1 MVPFH
6 TCRTSDISGRGYVAA
21 SRMIDRAAAVVITV
35 GRVDAPAIEGA
46 VLPGV
51 DHVIG
56 GVLGSPLSGT
66 FGQDHAAD
74 E

>member
-1 MVPFH
+1 MLPLDSVSTAGMF
-6 TCRTSDISGRGYVAA
+6 CWRVVAA

-35 GRVDAPAIEGA
+35 GRVHAPAVEGT

-66 FGQDHAAD
+66 FGQDHTAD